1 MAHLKAINDSFS
13 YNLSENLKISDF
25 GAFEC
30 GVRILLMFFIFF
42 FFFNLFIIHSASY
55 FNGLCQTMTL
65 YLIIFLT
72 QYFSLVVS
80 AGFN

>member
-42 FFFNLFIIHSASY
+42 FF
-55 FNGLCQTMTL
+55 
-65 YLIIFLT
+65 
-72 QYFSLVVS
+72 
-80 AGFN
+80 

>member
-30 GVRILLMFFIFF
+30 GVRIFLMFFIFF
-42 FFFNLFIIHSASY
+42 FFKFVYYSFS
-55 FNGLCQTMTL
+55 
-65 YLIIFLT
+65 IIF
-72 QYFSLVVS
+72 
-80 AGFN
+80 